1 MLNESDLKP
10 FIKVLEQ
17 YEKEFSDVYK
27 GKLEE
32 RRASGKLI
40 DSIKVHHDVNGTE
53 YIVSVDL
60 ENWWYWLEHDRK
72 PTQKGKHCPIE
83 PIIEWIEAKGIKPEE
98 RNGKLPT
105 EAELPYLI
113 RAKIDREGYKGG
125 KYMQKTVDAVNAKY
139 IPLLQEA
146 LEQCV
151 MEYAITLYNI
161 LPTPL

>member
-1 MLNESDLKP
+1 MLNENDLKP
-10 FIKVLEQ
+10 FIKVLEE
-17 YEKEFSDVYK
+17 YGKEFSDVYK

-40 DSIKVHHDVNGTE
+40 DSIKVRHEVNGSE

-83 PIIEWIEAKGIKPEE
+83 PIIEWIDAKGIKPEE

-139 IPLLQEA
+139 TPLLQEA